1 MRKLV
6 LSGKGIIT
14 GAGSLAALE
23 DLRYERV
30 LIVTG
35 GSSMIRSG
43 VIDRSVAYLSG
54 NGTKTEVYSGVP
66 KNPSIED
73 VRKGL
78 AICRQFK
85 PDLILAIGGGSAMD
99 CAKAMLLFYEFSYL
113 NFENVLDYNKK
124 GEIPTVRKTGLVC
137 VPSTSGTGSEVTR
150 GTVITD
156 PEKELKVP
164 IMTDCLRPDLAI
176 LDPEITMTMP
186 QHVAAETGMD
196 ALTHAIEAYTNH
208 NLDDFDEGL
217 CSGAIVGIMK
227 WLPVSV
233 LENNMEAREKVHN
246 YQAMAGI
253 GFANVGLG
261 MVHGIAHSFG
271 AAYNLAHGLT
281 NAIILPYVLR
291 YNSRNEAVRKKLAE
305 LFERDYAEFT
315 DMGIY
320 QVLIPYRND
329 VWISSYCSSLL
340 SKLREYDEEFKTEL
354 YDTVRAYI
362 LHNYDISQ
370 VAEMM
375 HMHKNTV
382 RYRINKAREVMGM
395 EEEGS
400 NFEEQFSFAFQW
412 QCLQMDE

>member
-6 LSGKGIIT
+6 LSGKGILT
-14 GAGSLAALE
+14 GEGSLLALK
-23 DLRYERV
+23 DLKYERA
-30 LIVTG
+30 LLVTG
-35 GSSMIRSG
+35 GSSMIKSG
-43 VIDRSVAYLSG
+43 VIARAEKYLQM
-54 NGTKTEVYSGVP
+54 NGTETDLFSGVP

-73 VRKGL
+73 VLKGL
-78 AICRQFK
+78 VICRKFK
-85 PDLILAIGGGSAMD
+85 PDVILAIGGGSAMD
-99 CAKAMLLFYEFSYL
+99 CAKAILLFYEFPYL
-113 NFENVLDYNKK
+113 NFENVLEFNKK
-124 GEIPTVRKTGLVC
+124 GEIPTERKTGLIC

-186 QHVAAETGMD
+186 DHVAAETGMD

-217 CSGAIVGIMK
+217 CSSAVIGIMK

-233 LENNMEAREKVHN
+233 FDKTLEAREKVHN

-271 AAYNLAHGLT
+271 AAYNMAHGLT

-291 YNSRNEAVRKKLAE
+291 YNSRDAVVREKLAE
-305 LFERDYAEFT
+305 LSYRCHCDDIITEIEKMREKL
-315 DMGIY
+315 GIPASFREAG
-320 QVLIPYRND
+320 ITEEMYREKYD
-329 VWISSYCSSLL
+329 LL
-340 SKLREYDEEFKTEL
+340 LEHAMLGATNVNPVKMTIEEMKKMLNMVYTGNWE
-354 YDTVRAYI
+354 I
-362 LHNYDISQ
+362 
-370 VAEMM
+370 
-375 HMHKNTV
+375 
-382 RYRINKAREVMGM
+382 
-395 EEEGS
+395 
-400 NFEEQFSFAFQW
+400 
-412 QCLQMDE
+412 

>member
-6 LSGKGIIT
+6 LSGKGILT
-14 GAGSLAALE
+14 GEGSLLALK
-23 DLRYERV
+23 DLKYERA
-30 LIVTG
+30 LLVTG
-35 GSSMIRSG
+35 GSSMIKSG
-43 VIDRSVAYLSG
+43 VIARAEKYLQM
-54 NGTKTEVYSGVP
+54 NGTETDLFSGVP

-73 VRKGL
+73 VLKGL
-78 AICRQFK
+78 VICRKFK
-85 PDLILAIGGGSAMD
+85 PDVILAIGGGSAMD
-99 CAKAMLLFYEFSYL
+99 CAKAILLFYEFPYL
-113 NFENVLDYNKK
+113 NFENVLEFNKK
-124 GEIPTVRKTGLVC
+124 GEIPTERKTGLIC

-186 QHVAAETGMD
+186 DHVAAETGMD

-217 CSGAIVGIMK
+217 CSSAIIGIMK

-233 LENNMEAREKVHN
+233 FDKTLEAREKVHN

-271 AAYNLAHGLT
+271 AAYNMAHGLT

-291 YNSRNEAVRKKLAE
+291 YNSRDAVVREKLAGLSYRCHCDDIITE
-305 LFERDYAEFT
+305 IEKMREKL
-315 DMGIY
+315 GIPASFREAG
-320 QVLIPYRND
+320 ITEEMYREKYD
-329 VWISSYCSSLL
+329 LL
-340 SKLREYDEEFKTEL
+340 LEHAMLGATNVNPVKMTIEEMKKMLNVVYTGNWE
-354 YDTVRAYI
+354 I
-362 LHNYDISQ
+362 
-370 VAEMM
+370 
-375 HMHKNTV
+375 
-382 RYRINKAREVMGM
+382 
-395 EEEGS
+395 
-400 NFEEQFSFAFQW
+400 
-412 QCLQMDE
+412 

>member
-6 LSGKGIIT
+6 LSGKGILT
-14 GAGSLAALE
+14 GEGSLLALK
-23 DLRYERV
+23 DLKYERA
-30 LIVTG
+30 LLVTG
-35 GSSMIRSG
+35 GSSMIKSG
-43 VIDRSVAYLSG
+43 VIARAEKYLQM
-54 NGTKTEVYSGVP
+54 NGTETDLFSGVP

-73 VRKGL
+73 VLKGL
-78 AICRQFK
+78 VICRKFK
-85 PDLILAIGGGSAMD
+85 PDVILAIGGGSAMD
-99 CAKAMLLFYEFSYL
+99 CAKAILLFYEFPYL
-113 NFENVLDYNKK
+113 NFENVLEFNKK
-124 GEIPTVRKTGLVC
+124 GEIPTERKTGLIC

-186 QHVAAETGMD
+186 DHVAAETGMD

-217 CSGAIVGIMK
+217 CSSTIIGIMK

-233 LENNMEAREKVHN
+233 FDKTLEAREKVHN

-271 AAYNLAHGLT
+271 AAYNMAHGLT

-291 YNSRNEAVRKKLAE
+291 YNSRDAVVREKLAE
-305 LFERDYAEFT
+305 LSYRCHCDDIITEIEKMREKL
-315 DMGIY
+315 GIPASFREAG
-320 QVLIPYRND
+320 ITEEMYREKYD
-329 VWISSYCSSLL
+329 LL
-340 SKLREYDEEFKTEL
+340 LEHAMLGATNVNPVKMTIEEMKKMLNVVYTGNWE
-354 YDTVRAYI
+354 I
-362 LHNYDISQ
+362 
-370 VAEMM
+370 
-375 HMHKNTV
+375 
-382 RYRINKAREVMGM
+382 
-395 EEEGS
+395 
-400 NFEEQFSFAFQW
+400 
-412 QCLQMDE
+412 

>member
-6 LSGKGIIT
+6 LSGKGILT
-14 GAGSLAALE
+14 GEGSLLALK
-23 DLRYERV
+23 DLKYERA
-30 LIVTG
+30 LLVTG
-35 GSSMIRSG
+35 GSSMIKSG
-43 VIDRSVAYLSG
+43 VIARAEKYLQM
-54 NGTKTEVYSGVP
+54 NGTETDLFSGVP

-73 VRKGL
+73 VLKGL
-78 AICRQFK
+78 VICRKFK
-85 PDLILAIGGGSAMD
+85 PDVILAIGGGSAMD
-99 CAKAMLLFYEFSYL
+99 CAKAILLFYEFPYL
-113 NFENVLDYNKK
+113 NFENVLEFNKK
-124 GEIPTVRKTGLVC
+124 GEIPTERKTGLIC

-186 QHVAAETGMD
+186 DHVAAETGMD

-217 CSGAIVGIMK
+217 CSSAIIGIMK

-233 LENNMEAREKVHN
+233 FDKTLEAREKVHN

-271 AAYNLAHGLT
+271 AAYNMAHGLT

-291 YNSRNEAVRKKLAE
+291 YNSRDAVVREKLAE
-305 LFERDYAEFT
+305 LSYRCHCDDIITEIEKMREKLSIPASFREA
-315 DMGIY
+315 GITEEM
-320 QVLIPYRND
+320 YREKYD
-329 VWISSYCSSLL
+329 LL
-340 SKLREYDEEFKTEL
+340 LEHAMLGATNVNPVKMTIEEMKKMLNVVYTGNWE
-354 YDTVRAYI
+354 I
-362 LHNYDISQ
+362 
-370 VAEMM
+370 
-375 HMHKNTV
+375 
-382 RYRINKAREVMGM
+382 
-395 EEEGS
+395 
-400 NFEEQFSFAFQW
+400 
-412 QCLQMDE
+412 

>member
-6 LSGKGIIT
+6 LSGKGILT
-14 GAGSLAALE
+14 GEGSLLALK
-23 DLRYERV
+23 DLKYERA
-30 LIVTG
+30 LLVTG
-35 GSSMIRSG
+35 GSSMIKSG
-43 VIDRSVAYLSG
+43 VIARAEKYLQM
-54 NGTKTEVYSGVP
+54 NGTETDLFSGVP

-73 VRKGL
+73 VLKGL
-78 AICRQFK
+78 VICRKFK
-85 PDLILAIGGGSAMD
+85 PDVILAIGGGSAMD
-99 CAKAMLLFYEFSYL
+99 CAKAILLFYEFPYL
-113 NFENVLDYNKK
+113 NFENVLEFNKK
-124 GEIPTVRKTGLVC
+124 GEIPTERKTGLIC

-186 QHVAAETGMD
+186 DHVAAETGMD

-217 CSGAIVGIMK
+217 CSSAIIGIMK

-233 LENNMEAREKVHN
+233 FDKTLEAREKVHN

-271 AAYNLAHGLT
+271 AAYNMAHGLT

-291 YNSRNEAVRKKLAE
+291 YNSRDAVVREKLAE
-305 LFERDYAEFT
+305 LS
-315 DMGIY
+315 
-320 QVLIPYRND
+320 YR
-329 VWISSYCSSLL
+329 C
-340 SKLREYDEEFKTEL
+340 
-354 YDTVRAYI
+354 
-362 LHNYDISQ
+362 HCYDIITEIEKMREKLGIPASFRE
-370 VAEMM
+370 AGITEEM
-375 HMHKNTV
+375 
-382 RYRINKAREVMGM
+382 YREKYDLLLEHAMLGATNVNPVKMTI
-395 EEEGS
+395 EEMKKMLNVVYTGNWEI
-400 NFEEQFSFAFQW
+400 
-412 QCLQMDE
+412 

>member
-6 LSGKGIIT
+6 LSGKGILT
-14 GAGSLAALE
+14 GEGSLLALK
-23 DLRYERV
+23 DLKYERA
-30 LIVTG
+30 LLVTG
-35 GSSMIRSG
+35 GSSMIKSG
-43 VIDRSVAYLSG
+43 VIARAEKYLQM
-54 NGTKTEVYSGVP
+54 NGTETDLFSGVP

-73 VRKGL
+73 VLKGL
-78 AICRQFK
+78 VICRKFK
-85 PDLILAIGGGSAMD
+85 PDVILAIGGGSAMD
-99 CAKAMLLFYEFSYL
+99 CAKAILLFYEFPYL
-113 NFENVLDYNKK
+113 NFENVLEFNKK
-124 GEIPTVRKTGLVC
+124 GEIPTERKTGLIC

-186 QHVAAETGMD
+186 DHVAAETGMD

-217 CSGAIVGIMK
+217 CSSAVIGIMK

-233 LENNMEAREKVHN
+233 FDKTLEAREKVHN

-271 AAYNLAHGLT
+271 AAYNMAHGLT

-291 YNSRNEAVRKKLAE
+291 YNSRDAVVREKLAE
-305 LFERDYAEFT
+305 LSYRCHCDDIITEIEKMREKL
-315 DMGIY
+315 GIPASFREAG
-320 QVLIPYRND
+320 ITEEMYREKYD
-329 VWISSYCSSLL
+329 LL
-340 SKLREYDEEFKTEL
+340 LEHAMLGATNVNPVKMTIDEMKKMLNVVYTGNWE
-354 YDTVRAYI
+354 I
-362 LHNYDISQ
+362 
-370 VAEMM
+370 
-375 HMHKNTV
+375 
-382 RYRINKAREVMGM
+382 
-395 EEEGS
+395 
-400 NFEEQFSFAFQW
+400 
-412 QCLQMDE
+412 

>member
-6 LSGKGIIT
+6 LSGKGILT
-14 GAGSLAALE
+14 GEGSLLALK
-23 DLRYERV
+23 DLKYERA
-30 LIVTG
+30 LLVTG
-35 GSSMIRSG
+35 GSSMIKSG
-43 VIDRSVAYLSG
+43 VIARAEKYLQM
-54 NGTKTEVYSGVP
+54 NGTETDLFSGVP

-73 VRKGL
+73 VLKGL
-78 AICRQFK
+78 VICRKFK
-85 PDLILAIGGGSAMD
+85 PDVILAIGGGSAMD
-99 CAKAMLLFYEFSYL
+99 CAKAILLFYEFPYL
-113 NFENVLDYNKK
+113 NFENVLEFNKK
-124 GEIPTVRKTGLVC
+124 GEIPTERKTGLIC

-186 QHVAAETGMD
+186 DHVAAETGMD

-217 CSGAIVGIMK
+217 CSSAIIGIMK

-233 LENNMEAREKVHN
+233 FDKTLEAREKVHN

-271 AAYNLAHGLT
+271 AAYNMAHGLT

-291 YNSRNEAVRKKLAE
+291 YNSRNAVVREKLEELSYRCHCDDIITEIEKMREKLGIPASFREAGITEEMYREKYDLLLEHAMLGATNVNPVKMTIDEMKKMLNVVYTGNWE
-305 LFERDYAEFT
+305 
-315 DMGIY
+315 I
-320 QVLIPYRND
+320 
-329 VWISSYCSSLL
+329 
-340 SKLREYDEEFKTEL
+340 
-354 YDTVRAYI
+354 
-362 LHNYDISQ
+362 
-370 VAEMM
+370 
-375 HMHKNTV
+375 
-382 RYRINKAREVMGM
+382 
-395 EEEGS
+395 
-400 NFEEQFSFAFQW
+400 
-412 QCLQMDE
+412 

>member
-6 LSGKGIIT
+6 LSGKGILT
-14 GAGSLAALE
+14 GEGSLLALK
-23 DLRYERV
+23 DLKYERA
-30 LIVTG
+30 LLVTG
-35 GSSMIRSG
+35 GSSMIKSG
-43 VIDRSVAYLSG
+43 VIARAEKYLQM
-54 NGTKTEVYSGVP
+54 NGTETDLFSGVP

-73 VRKGL
+73 VLKGL
-78 AICRQFK
+78 VICRKFK
-85 PDLILAIGGGSAMD
+85 PDVILAIGGGSAMD
-99 CAKAMLLFYEFSYL
+99 CAKAILLFYEFPYL
-113 NFENVLDYNKK
+113 NFENVLEFNKK
-124 GEIPTVRKTGLVC
+124 GEIPTERKTGLIC

-186 QHVAAETGMD
+186 DHVAAETGMD

-217 CSGAIVGIMK
+217 CSSSIIGIMK

-233 LENNMEAREKVHN
+233 LDKTLEAREKVHN

-271 AAYNLAHGLT
+271 AAYNMAHGLT

-291 YNSRNEAVRKKLAE
+291 YNSRDAVVREKLAE
-305 LFERDYAEFT
+305 LSYRCHCDDIITEIEKMREKL
-315 DMGIY
+315 GIPASFREAG
-320 QVLIPYRND
+320 ITEEMYREKYD
-329 VWISSYCSSLL
+329 LL
-340 SKLREYDEEFKTEL
+340 LEHAMLGATNVNPVKMTIEEMKKMLNVVYTGNW
-354 YDTVRAYI
+354 DR
-362 LHNYDISQ
+362 
-370 VAEMM
+370 
-375 HMHKNTV
+375 
-382 RYRINKAREVMGM
+382 
-395 EEEGS
+395 
-400 NFEEQFSFAFQW
+400 
-412 QCLQMDE
+412 

>member
-6 LSGKGIIT
+6 LSGKGILT
-14 GAGSLAALE
+14 GEGSLLALK
-23 DLRYERV
+23 DLKYERA
-30 LIVTG
+30 LLVTG
-35 GSSMIRSG
+35 GSSMIKSS
-43 VIDRSVAYLSG
+43 VIARAEKYLQM
-54 NGTKTEVYSGVP
+54 NGTETDLFSGVP

-73 VRKGL
+73 VLKGL
-78 AICRQFK
+78 VICRKFK
-85 PDLILAIGGGSAMD
+85 PDVILAIGGGSAMD
-99 CAKAMLLFYEFSYL
+99 CAKAILLFYEFPYL
-113 NFENVLDYNKK
+113 NFENVLEFNKK
-124 GEIPTVRKTGLVC
+124 GEIPTERKTGLIC

-186 QHVAAETGMD
+186 DHVAAETGMD

-217 CSGAIVGIMK
+217 CSSAIIGIMK

-233 LENNMEAREKVHN
+233 LDKTLEAREKVHN

-271 AAYNLAHGLT
+271 AAYNMAHGLT

-291 YNSRNEAVRKKLAE
+291 YNSRDAVVREKLAE
-305 LFERDYAEFT
+305 LSYRCHCDDIITEIEKMREKL
-315 DMGIY
+315 GIPASFREAG
-320 QVLIPYRND
+320 ITEEMYREKYD
-329 VWISSYCSSLL
+329 LL
-340 SKLREYDEEFKTEL
+340 LEHAMLGATNVNPVKMTIEEMKKMLNVVYTGNWE
-354 YDTVRAYI
+354 I
-362 LHNYDISQ
+362 
-370 VAEMM
+370 
-375 HMHKNTV
+375 
-382 RYRINKAREVMGM
+382 
-395 EEEGS
+395 
-400 NFEEQFSFAFQW
+400 
-412 QCLQMDE
+412 

>member
-6 LSGKGIIT
+6 LSGKGILT
-14 GAGSLAALE
+14 GEGSLLALK
-23 DLRYERV
+23 DLKYERA
-30 LIVTG
+30 LLVTG
-35 GSSMIRSG
+35 GNSMIKSG
-43 VIDRSVAYLSG
+43 VIARAEKYLQM
-54 NGTKTEVYSGVP
+54 NGTETDLFSGVP

-73 VRKGL
+73 VLKGL
-78 AICRQFK
+78 VICRKFK
-85 PDLILAIGGGSAMD
+85 PDVILAIGGGSAMD
-99 CAKAMLLFYEFSYL
+99 CAKAILLFYEFPYL
-113 NFENVLDYNKK
+113 NFENVLEFNKK
-124 GEIPTVRKTGLVC
+124 GEIPTERKTGLIC

-186 QHVAAETGMD
+186 DHVAAETGMD

-217 CSGAIVGIMK
+217 CSSAIIGIMK

-233 LENNMEAREKVHN
+233 FDKTLEAREKVHN

-271 AAYNLAHGLT
+271 AAYNMAHGLT

-291 YNSRNEAVRKKLAE
+291 YNSRDAVVREKLAE
-305 LFERDYAEFT
+305 LSYRCHCDDIITEIEKMREKL
-315 DMGIY
+315 GIPASFREAG
-320 QVLIPYRND
+320 ITEEMYREKYD
-329 VWISSYCSSLL
+329 LL
-340 SKLREYDEEFKTEL
+340 LEHAMLGATNVNPVKMTIEEMKKMLNVVYTGNWE
-354 YDTVRAYI
+354 I
-362 LHNYDISQ
+362 
-370 VAEMM
+370 
-375 HMHKNTV
+375 
-382 RYRINKAREVMGM
+382 
-395 EEEGS
+395 
-400 NFEEQFSFAFQW
+400 
-412 QCLQMDE
+412 